1 MLIDN
6 QNVDN
11 LILENSRLKD
21 ELLNLKDEL
30 LNSKNKAIEL
40 LERFSEKF

>member
-21 ELLNLKDEL
+21 ELLK
-30 LNSKNKAIEL
+30 SKNKVIEL
-40 LERFSEKF
+40 LEKSNEK